1 MGIGHGD
8 ATQKISFPLFRLS
21 AEGWGEE
28 PSKEMQ
34 GNFLGCP
41 RESASAAEARSGAI
55 GAYLAG
61 SSHHALR
68 ACEVGS
74 RKVYDFIT

>member
-1 MGIGHGD
+1 
-8 ATQKISFPLFRLS
+8 
-21 AEGWGEE
+21 
-28 PSKEMQ
+28 MQ